1 MGSLIGAQTW
11 EASDVY
17 AQRYAH
23 ALPML
28 FCPVGSCWICLDS
41 CAPKPKCNGSYLS
54 RIPKDL
60 HTYLLR
66 MYLDPPGAYIKV
78 PPITLSVGMWIHRV
92 CSFMLSCEQLAIRSK
107 TSSRYPIS
115 AWLMLANILFT
126 CLIKPLSGK
135 TMISSNDFGVGKPP
149 R

>member
-1 MGSLIGAQTW
+1 
-11 EASDVY
+11 
-17 AQRYAH
+17 
-23 ALPML
+23 
-28 FCPVGSCWICLDS
+28 
-41 CAPKPKCNGSYLS
+41 
-54 RIPKDL
+54 
-60 HTYLLR
+60 

-92 CSFMLSCEQLAIRSK
+92 CSYHIARHLEAFAGAGTMMDRFSFVVQAGLFMLSCEQLAIRSK